1 MHTDEYE
8 ISLSRELAVCTSS
21 VNRISRFLEGMSRKY
36 NLDTAQVIEKLNN
49 GELAAGKDFTAWME
63 NHEALK
69 QWEQRKRHYKEL
81 LRAMKI

>member
-49 GELAAGKDFTAWME
+49 GELAAGRLYRLDGKS
-63 NHEALK
+63 
-69 QWEQRKRHYKEL
+69 
-81 LRAMKI
+81 